1 MVFEPI
7 SMEKTKHTLKMQL
20 MRKVSILL
28 FDKVSFPSKK
38 ANRIVDLEVHQ
49 KSKKDKEPFFSGISK
64 LLKVS
69 NILLLLGCLLLTV
82 LLSVSFDELNEIFLL
97 FCSVFVCVG
106 SIVLGFVLSI
116 VMYKTDY
123 YEIDVNMIIKQKLDE
138 LAEKENAFNS

>member
-1 MVFEPI
+1 
-7 SMEKTKHTLKMQL
+7 MQL
-20 MRKVSILL
+20 MRKVSIPL

-49 KSKKDKEPFFSGISK
+49 KSKKDKEPFFSGTSK

-97 FCSVFVCVG
+97 FFSVFVCVG
-106 SIVLGFVLSI
+106 SIILGFVLSI

-138 LAEKENAFNS
+138 LAEKENSFNV

>member
-7 SMEKTKHTLKMQL
+7 SMEKTKRTLKMQL

-49 KSKKDKEPFFSGISK
+49 KSKKDKELFFSGTSK

-97 FCSVFVCVG
+97 FFSVFVCVG
-106 SIVLGFVLSI
+106 SIILGFVLSI

-138 LAEKENAFNS
+138 LAEKENTFNV

>member
-1 MVFEPI
+1 
-7 SMEKTKHTLKMQL
+7 
-20 MRKVSILL
+20 MRKVSIPL

-49 KSKKDKEPFFSGISK
+49 KSKKDKEPFFSGTSK

-97 FCSVFVCVG
+97 FFSVFVCVG
-106 SIVLGFVLSI
+106 SIILGFVLSI

-138 LAEKENAFNS
+138 LAEKENSFNV

>member
-1 MVFEPI
+1 
-7 SMEKTKHTLKMQL
+7 MQL
-20 MRKVSILL
+20 MRKVSIPL

-49 KSKKDKEPFFSGISK
+49 KSKKDKEPFFSGTSK

-97 FCSVFVCVG
+97 FFSVFVCVG
-106 SIVLGFVLSI
+106 SIILGFVLSI

-138 LAEKENAFNS
+138 LAEKENAFNV